1 MQLYQLKCIWLAI
14 APSHNLWKKLS
25 NYERKVIVTEFNQPI
40 FWNLKFMKGLFPKIQ
55 KKQKVS

>member
-14 APSHNLWKKLS
+14 APSHNLRKKLS

-40 FWNLKFMKGLFPKIQ
+40 FWNLRFMKGLFPKIQ
-55 KKQKVS
+55 KK